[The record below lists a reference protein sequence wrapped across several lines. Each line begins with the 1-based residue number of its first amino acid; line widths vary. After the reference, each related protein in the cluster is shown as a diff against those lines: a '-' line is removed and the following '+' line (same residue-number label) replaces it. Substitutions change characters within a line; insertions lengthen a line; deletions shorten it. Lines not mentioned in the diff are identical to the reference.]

1 MRYFKVDW
9 KHSYPDE
16 PLEIFMEL
24 GDDNMEIRKVHVYP
38 DGHRERADTLV
49 PDKDT
54 EVSYV
59 PVPLLDEINRES
71 EFDGREITKEDFE
84 VAWNQTPQQRGP

>member
-1 MRYFKVDW
+1 MKYLKVDW
-9 KHSYPDE
+9 KHSHPHE

-24 GDDNMEIRKVHVYP
+24 DDANMEIRKVHIYP

-54 EVSYV
+54 EVSYE
-59 PVPLLDEINRES
+59 PVPSLDEINS
-71 EFDGREITKEDFE
+71 DTEFDGQVITKEEFE
-84 VAWNQTPQQRGP
+84 EAWNQTREQKGP